1 MSWTDNWRNVIF
13 SDEKK
18 FNIDGPDGFSYY
30 WHDLRAND
38 PPRMSRNYGGGSV
51 MIWGAFSYHG
61 KLKLCFVPTKMNS
74 EKYTDMLDDV
84 LIDYLEEKADI
95 NFIFQQDNA
104 SIHVSHQSKEFFSS
118 RSIPLLDWP
127 AKSPDLNVIENAWGI
142 IARAVYS
149 NGRQYSTIQELKTS
163 ILQAWIDLDI
173 ATLRKL
179 IDTLPSRIFQT
190 ISKNGGP
197 TDY

>member
-1 MSWTDNWRNVIF
+1 
-13 SDEKK
+13 
-18 FNIDGPDGFSYY
+18 
-30 WHDLRAND
+30 
-38 PPRMSRNYGGGSV
+38 
-51 MIWGAFSYHG
+51 
-61 KLKLCFVPTKMNS
+61 MNS

-149 NGRQYSTIQELKTS
+149 NGRQYSTIQELKT
-163 ILQAWIDLDI
+163 
-173 ATLRKL
+173 
-179 IDTLPSRIFQT
+179 
-190 ISKNGGP
+190 
-197 TDY
+197 